1 MKRILVIGGYGGFGA
16 RLSER
21 LAADGHHILVGGRSR
36 DKAEA
41 FCAELRGR
49 ASCLPIRQDGEGD
62 QRSWWRGN
70 PPHEPMVRAR
80 TAGASTC
87 HPSTTLRVVPLPTVA
102 RQGGTGA
109 AEPIVLDRN
118 GDIAAVLAATRPDLV
133 IDGAGPFQG
142 SHYAIPEACIAAGI
156 PYLDLADGRDFVC
169 GIVALDARAK
179 AGGVPVVSG
188 ASSLPALTGAVVRV
202 LAAGMDRVE
211 TVEGALSASNRAS
224 GGASVVEAILSYVG
238 RSVRLWRGQRWATA
252 HGWQE
257 LRRVDFALSGGG
269 GLKGRLVAIADV
281 PDLELLPDLLPGRPA
296 VTFRA
301 GTELRF
307 QMLSLW
313 LASWPVRWGW
323 LGSLRPL
330 APLLLRLYHATLGL
344 GGARSA
350 MHVVV
355 QGRAGARR
363 LERRWTIVAEKG
375 EGLHIPTLAAQL
387 LAADILA
394 GHIPPGAQSA
404 AGLLTLDRFEP
415 LFANLA
421 VRHET
426 VERDLP
432 PHLYARAMGAAFE
445 ALPPAVRGLHDVCAD
460 SGASGEAV
468 VTRGRGQVVRL
479 LARLMG
485 FPPEGRW
492 PLHVA
497 FAARGGTEA
506 WTRDYGGHIMKSEL
520 SFRPGGVTERFGP
533 VRLAFDLLPHRGG
546 LDMRPAGWSL
556 FGIPLPRVLAP
567 RIVATE
573 REEEGRFF
581 FDVAAALPLVGPV
594 VHYRGW
600 LVPPHG

>member
-1 MKRILVIGGYGGFGA
+1 
-16 RLSER
+16 
-21 LAADGHHILVGGRSR
+21 
-36 DKAEA
+36 
-41 FCAELRGR
+41 
-49 ASCLPIRQDGEGD
+49 
-62 QRSWWRGN
+62 
-70 PPHEPMVRAR
+70 
-80 TAGASTC
+80 
-87 HPSTTLRVVPLPTVA
+87 
-102 RQGGTGA
+102 
-109 AEPIVLDRN
+109 
-118 GDIAAVLAATRPDLV
+118 
-133 IDGAGPFQG
+133 
-142 SHYAIPEACIAAGI
+142 
-156 PYLDLADGRDFVC
+156 
-169 GIVALDARAK
+169 
-179 AGGVPVVSG
+179 
-188 ASSLPALTGAVVRV
+188 
-202 LAAGMDRVE
+202 MDRVE
-211 TVEGALSASNRAS
+211 SVEAALSASNRAS

-238 RSVRLWRGQRWATA
+238 KPVRLWRGQRWATA
-252 HGWQE
+252 HGWQD
-257 LRRVDFALSGGG
+257 LRRVDFALSAGG
-269 GLKGRLVAIADV
+269 GLPGRLVAIADV

-301 GTELRF
+301 GTELKF

-313 LASWPVRWGW
+313 MASWPVRWGW
-323 LGSLRPL
+323 LTSLRPL

-363 LERRWTIVAEKG
+363 LERRWIIVADKG

-387 LAADILA
+387 LAGDILA
-394 GHIPPGAQSA
+394 GRIPPGARSA

-432 PHLYARAMGAAFE
+432 PPLYARAMGRAFE
-445 ALPPAVRGLHDVCAD
+445 ALPPAVRDLHDLISD
-460 SGASGEAV
+460 SSASGEAV
-468 VTRGRGQVVRL
+468 VTRGRGPLVRL

-497 FAARGGTEA
+497 FAARRGAET
-506 WTRDYGGHIMKSEL
+506 WTRDYGGHIMESEL
-520 SFRPGGVTERFGP
+520 SLRPGGVTERFGP
-533 VRLAFDLLPHRGG
+533 IRLSFDLLPHPHG

-556 FGIPLPRVLAP
+556 FRIPLPRVLAP

-573 REEEGRFF
+573 REEEGRFA
-581 FDVAAALPLVGPV
+581 FDVSAALPLVGPV

-600 LVPPHG
+600 LMPSDRHVPAGETHAPR